1 MALESIARAPAGAHE
16 GRCIAR
22 HGRCYERNQQVLDLE
37 HYLDVLET
45 EASAGWL
52 RCAAWP
58 EGIMNAEGFDF
69 AKCPKISAQADP

>member
-1 MALESIARAPAGAHE
+1 VA
-16 GRCIAR
+16 
-22 HGRCYERNQQVLDLE
+22 LDLE